1 MMSIF
6 KKKHTQSYD
15 KMNKKPVLKTSICTG
30 EQVAGFQDI
39 HTGKIEE
46 IMLIK
51 QTGDIDTFKKATKE
65 QTEAITQTEGNIRVA
80 SVPGSGKTF
89 VLTYRIAYLITELFV
104 EPSSIVALTFTNKA
118 ASQMKHRLW
127 KIKNIHW
134 VGLHLI
140 RSRNMSGQK
149 LNCRLFL
156 RLNKNMILIIQRM
169 PKMFWMP

>member
-1 MMSIF
+1 
-6 KKKHTQSYD
+6 
-15 KMNKKPVLKTSICTG
+15 MNIP
-30 EQVAGFQDI
+30 ER
-39 HTGKIEE
+39 
-46 IMLIK
+46 
-51 QTGDIDTFKKATKE
+51 ATKE

-104 EPSSIVALTFTNKA
+104 EPSYIVALTFTNKA

-169 PKMFWMP
+169 PKMFWML

>member
-1 MMSIF
+1 M
-6 KKKHTQSYD
+6 KKG
-15 KMNKKPVLKTSICTG
+15 N
-30 EQVAGFQDI
+30 
-39 HTGKIEE
+39 
-46 IMLIK
+46 
-51 QTGDIDTFKKATKE
+51 
-65 QTEAITQTEGNIRVA
+65 EGTDRGNNTDRRQHKGCV
-80 SVPGSGKTF
+80 SSWFGKTF

-140 RSRNMSGQK
+140 HSRNMSGQK